1 MIKPK
6 LETIFVPDA
15 NWYLHRAFNTLRSH
29 RPPEEALPYHLLSMI
44 MKDALAVKA
53 NYLMVPFDGPS
64 VFRYKVYPEYKANR
78 NDRKGEEPVD
88 ADNAEPKADIYSY
101 LPYIYAL
108 FEKLGII
115 YFQPQNHEAD
125 DVLRS
130 VAKVYGGRYKVV
142 GGTQDKD
149 GYQWLTEFC
158 RMYDA
163 SAKGPDGKS
172 RPRYIDVAYAEKKK
186 GVPVAQMVD
195 YQTLI
200 GDKIDN
206 IPPIKGMGPVAAKK
220 ILDQYG
226 SILNWHK
233 KSKAD
238 KAFIASQADNIRRNR
253 KLVKLCEDV
262 LPPNDLSEW
271 KMRKIHKPD
280 KLLSKSFH
288 EYINWLYPKSKGLF

>member
-53 NYLMVPFDGPS
+53 NYLLVPFDGPE
-64 VFRYKVYPEYKANR
+64 VFRYKVYPQYKANR

-88 ADNAEPKADIYSY
+88 AENGEPKADIYSY
-101 LPYIYAL
+101 LPNVYEL
-108 FEKLGII
+108 LHKLGII
-115 YFQPQNHEAD
+115 YFQPKIYEAD
-125 DVLRS
+125 DVLCS
-130 VAKVYGGRYKVV
+130 VAFKYGGRFKVV

-149 GYQWLTEFC
+149 AYQWLTKYC

-163 SAKGPDGKS
+163 SAKAPDGKS
-172 RPRYIDVAYAEKKK
+172 RPRYIDMAYAEKKK

-206 IPPIKGMGPVAAKK
+206 IPAIKGMGPVAAKK

-238 KAFIASQADNIRRNR
+238 KEFIASEADNIRRNR